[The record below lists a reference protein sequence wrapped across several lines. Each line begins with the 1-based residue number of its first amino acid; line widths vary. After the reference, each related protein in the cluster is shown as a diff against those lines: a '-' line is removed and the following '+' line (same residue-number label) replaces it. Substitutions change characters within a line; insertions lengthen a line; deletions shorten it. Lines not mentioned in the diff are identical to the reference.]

1 MTTSAPTARSIAA
14 KVLLRVDK
22 DQAFAAAALDAELL
36 RHVQLGAR
44 DRALATELLYGVL
57 RLRPWLESRL
67 AGHAPRGLK
76 TKDAELMGP
85 LLVSA
90 YELTVLERVPAFASV
105 NEAVSTLR
113 ARRGERVSGF
123 ANALLR
129 KLAAEGKADAQTL
142 DRAAWESA
150 PAWLRASLARTLGED
165 GARAFVADTRHAPPL
180 GLRVDHGDREAIRTL
195 LEDAATNATRE
206 DGDTAASRA
215 KFTLGRV
222 SPRAILATGAGS
234 VQKLLASMPG
244 LVVQEEG
251 AQVVG
256 LSLGVRAGDRVLD
269 ACAGRGNKTGLFAD
283 QAGPR
288 GAVDASDV
296 HPQKLD
302 RLREELAKIGRA
314 PRATFAAD
322 LSRGTGTIKGPYDR
336 IMVDAPCS
344 GTGTLR
350 RRPDI
355 FRARAEESIVELAAL
370 QANIVHSASKLLAPG
385 GRLVFAVCSVL
396 REEAEDVVQAVLARD
411 ESLELVPFDTPLDVA
426 RGSTQLRL
434 TPAVHGTDGYF
445 MASFGKRTA
454 DDANQRKNEK

>member
-1 MTTSAPTARSIAA
+1 MPSAPTARSIAA

-22 DQAFAAAALDAELL
+22 DQAFAAAALDAELS

-67 AGHAPRGLK
+67 ATHAPRGLK
-76 TKDAELMGP
+76 TKDSELMGP

-129 KLAAEGKADAQTL
+129 KLAAEGKADAETL

-150 PAWLRASLARTLGED
+150 PGWLRASLIRTLGED

-180 GLRVDHGDREAIRTL
+180 GLRVDGGDREAIKTA
-195 LEDAATNATRE
+195 LEYATANAPRE
-206 DGDTAASRA
+206 DGTESASHA
-215 KFTLGRV
+215 VFTLGRV

-234 VQKLLASMPG
+234 VQKLLALVPG

-251 AQVVG
+251 AQVVA
-256 LSLGVRAGDRVLD
+256 LALGVRAGDRVLD
-269 ACAGRGNKTGLFAD
+269 ACAGRGNKTGLFAA
-283 QAGPR
+283 QAGTS

-302 RLREELAKIGRA
+302 RLREELAKLGRA

-322 LSRGTGTIKGPYDR
+322 LSRGTGAIQGPYDR

-355 FRARAEESIVELAAL
+355 FRARAEGSIAELFEL
-370 QANIVHSASKLLAPG
+370 QTKIVQNASRLLAPG

-396 REEAEDVVQAVLARD
+396 QEEAEDVVAAVLAREATLTAAPFD
-411 ESLELVPFDTPLDVA
+411 APLELLA
-426 RGSTQLRL
+426 ERTQLRL
-434 TPAVHGTDGYF
+434 TPALHGTDGYF
-445 MASFGKRTA
+445 IASFAKKEA
-454 DDANQRKNEK
+454 

>member
-1 MTTSAPTARSIAA
+1 MKTAPGTGAPTARSIAA

-22 DQAFAAAALDAELL
+22 DQAFAAAALDAELS

-67 AGHAPRGLK
+67 AKHAPRGLK
-76 TKDAELMGP
+76 TKDSELMGP

-129 KLAAEGKADAQTL
+129 KLAAEGKADANAL

-150 PAWLRASLARTLGED
+150 PSWLRASLVRTLGED
-165 GARAFVADTRHAPPL
+165 GARVFIANTRHAPPL
-180 GLRVDHGDREAIRTL
+180 GLRVDNGDREAIRGE
-195 LEDAATNATRE
+195 LEAA
-206 DGDTAASRA
+206 AASAPRDDGETA
-215 KFTLGRV
+215 SHAVFTLGRV

-251 AQVVG
+251 AQAVG
-256 LSLGVRAGDRVLD
+256 LALGVRAGDRVLD
-269 ACAGRGNKTGLFAD
+269 ACAGRGNKTGLFVA
-283 QAGPR
+283 QAGAT

-302 RLREELAKIGRA
+302 RLREELAKLGRA

-322 LSRGTGTIKGPYDR
+322 LSRGTGAIKGPYDR

-355 FRARAEESIVELAAL
+355 FRARAEESIAELAEL
-370 QANIVHSASKLLAPG
+370 QAKIVQNASSLLVPG

-396 REEAEDVVQAVLARD
+396 REEAEDVVAAVLARD
-411 ESLELVPFDTPLDVA
+411 TSLAPAPFDAPLDVLA
-426 RGSTQLRL
+426 GQTQLRL
-434 TPAVHGTDGYF
+434 TPALHGTDGYF
-445 MASFGKRTA
+445 TASFAK
-454 DDANQRKNEK
+454 K

>member
-1 MTTSAPTARSIAA
+1 MTASAPTARSIAA

-22 DQAFAAAALDAELL
+22 DQAFAAAALDAELS

-67 AGHAPRGLK
+67 AVHAPRGLK
-76 TKDAELMGP
+76 TKDSELMGP

-129 KLAAEGKADAQTL
+129 KLAAEGKADAKAL

-150 PAWLRASLARTLGED
+150 PSWLRASLVRTLGDE
-165 GARAFVADTRHAPPL
+165 GARVFIADTRHAPPL
-180 GLRVDHGDREAIRTL
+180 GLRVDNGDREAIRRE
-195 LEDAATNATRE
+195 LEAAAANAPRD
-206 DGDTAASRA
+206 DGEAASHA
-215 KFTLGRV
+215 VFTLGRM

-234 VQKLLASMPG
+234 VHKLLASMDA
-244 LVVQEEG
+244 LVRSAGASLQVQEEG

-256 LSLGVRAGDRVLD
+256 LALGVRDGDRVLD
-269 ACAGRGNKTGLFAD
+269 ACAGRGNKTGLFVT
-283 QAGPR
+283 QAGAT

-302 RLREELAKIGRA
+302 RLREELAKLGRA

-322 LSRGTGTIKGPYDR
+322 LSRGTGAIKGPYDR

-355 FRARAEESIVELAAL
+355 FRARAEESIAELAEL
-370 QANIVHSASKLLAPG
+370 QTKIVQNASSLLVPG

-396 REEAEDVVQAVLARD
+396 KEEAEDVVSAVLARD
-411 ESLELVPFDTPLDVA
+411 TSLTPAPFDAPLDVLA
-426 RGSTQLRL
+426 GQTQLRL
-434 TPAVHGTDGYF
+434 TPALHGTDGYF
-445 MASFGKRTA
+445 MASFAK
-454 DDANQRKNEK
+454 K